1 VVSMVA
7 SVLFLGAWHTGFW
20 FDDYLLGPLR
30 AHTTQG
36 FDAARYLANVFGL
49 AVITVKGTVLIFVQM
64 WLRWTLPR
72 LRIDQVMT
80 TCLKYLVPISCF
92 LFLGAAVWPLALAYL
107 AGGETTW
114 LPKRPLG
121 DSVPR
126 RVVGGTA
133 EVTVVPHFRT
143 IGVPESDKVSTRQ
156 LTLAAHQV
164 DPVATRKVLSA
175 GGAKGARP

>member
-1 VVSMVA
+1 MTTSLLRQRCGQIA
-7 SVLFLGAWHTGFW
+7 S
-20 FDDYLLGPLR
+20 
-30 AHTTQG
+30 QS

-49 AVITVKGTVLIFVQM
+49 AVITAKGTALIFVQM

-80 TCLKYLVPISCF
+80 TCFKYLVPISCF

-107 AGGETTW
+107 HGGRYDRW

-126 RVVGGTA
+126 RRWW
-133 EVTVVPHFRT
+133 PRS
-143 IGVPESDKVSTRQ
+143 PNSRRRS
-156 LTLAAHQV
+156 LATSKEKRNEQN
-164 DPVATRKVLSA
+164 
-175 GGAKGARP
+175 RPADTGRSPG